1 MIHDHD
7 IPFIVSYVK
16 KSIEKAEGFK
26 VEYFS
31 IVDDEE
37 LIPVGTKSE
46 MKNGKRYFGCVAVK
60 AGKIRLIDNIEIP
73 LYQ

>member
-7 IPFIVSYVK
+7 IPFLISYVINT
-16 KSIEKAEGFK
+16 IENAEGFH
-26 VEYFS
+26 VEYFN

-37 LIPVGTKSE
+37 LIPVNTKVE
-46 MKNGKRYFGCVAVK
+46 MKKGKRYFGCVAVK

-73 LYQ
+73 L